1 MILLHQQYW
10 LCPQGSN
17 KILQLLYSHLLKQRP
32 TLKSLTEYPFLT
44 QYLFSDLGFQDIPP
58 YYWVL
63 SLMETKVDVW
73 VRCRCG
79 SGIWIESQNLPLR
92 DLSCAKC
99 KAGTPPSLLLPP
111 KSHHQ
116 CRAITPLRR
125 RRAAGITRVR
135 MRRCFLPSLLRAHV
149 CYSRE
154 HIIGVSSASWPGGG
168 LLRLP
173 LRPVRVQ
180 LKSPLCQLFVFGL
193 LILISSL
200 ITQFGCAYSGVF
212 LTRSRSVIN
221 QEETPDPNYLACRSG
236 RYLHLKWPSKR
247 VSAWPFFPSQ
257 IWPWAL

>member
-1 MILLHQQYW
+1 MLLSAQPY
-10 LCPQGSN
+10 GN
-17 KILQLLYSHLLKQRP
+17 KGWCVGQV
-32 TLKSLTEYPFLT
+32 SL
-44 QYLFSDLGFQDIPP
+44 
-58 YYWVL
+58 
-63 SLMETKVDVW
+63 W
-73 VRCRCG
+73 VRHLNRKPEP
-79 SGIWIESQNLPLR
+79 SLER

-99 KAGTPPSLLLPP
+99 KAGRPPSLLLPP

-125 RRAAGITRVR
+125 RRAAGITRLR
-135 MRRCFLPSLLRAHV
+135 MRKCFLPSLLRAHV

-154 HIIGVSSASWPGGG
+154 HVIGVSSASWPGGG

-180 LKSPLCQLFVFGL
+180 LKSPLCQLFVFRL
-193 LILISSL
+193 LILVSSL
-200 ITQFGCAYSGVF
+200 ITWFVCAYSGVF
-212 LTRSRSVIN
+212 LTRRRSVIN

-236 RYLHLKWPSKR
+236 RCLHLKWPSKR